1 MAAVHTIPAHV
12 PFLEALAAE
21 LVRRPVDVLA
31 DTLVLLPSRRA
42 CLALRDELARAA
54 GERTLLL
61 PRLQPVGEIEPD
73 ELLIDPSA
81 ELDLPPALPP
91 LRRHLLLTRLVLAK
105 DRGITHEQAVRL
117 AGELMRFLDEVATEN
132 VPLAGLDGLVKG
144 ELAEHWQQTLEFL
157 QLLTQV
163 WPEVVAEQGFIDPVE
178 RRNRL
183 LAAWAARWRPRAA
196 AAPRHRRRHHRQHP
210 EGGRAPGRR
219 RPPAARLHRAAR
231 PRLRRGGGRLG
242 PRRRRPPA
250 ALPEATARARSAST
264 APPSSAGRTRASPAA
279 RPSARTCWPR

>member
-81 ELDLPPALPP
+81 ELDLPPALPA

-105 DRGITHEQAVRL
+105 DGGMTHEQAVRL

-132 VPLAGLDGLVKG
+132 VPLAGLDGLVEG

-157 QLLTQV
+157 QLLT
-163 WPEVVAEQGFIDPVE
+163 
-178 RRNRL
+178 
-183 LAAWAARWRPRAA
+183 
-196 AAPRHRRRHHRQHP
+196 
-210 EGGRAPGRR
+210 
-219 RPPAARLHRAAR
+219 
-231 PRLRRGGGRLG
+231 
-242 PRRRRPPA
+242 
-250 ALPEATARARSAST
+250 
-264 APPSSAGRTRASPAA
+264 
-279 RPSARTCWPR
+279 

>member
-1 MAAVHTIPAHV
+1 MRPCGTADLEGCRAAHGRRHTIPAHV

-105 DRGITHEQAVRL
+105 T
-117 AGELMRFLDEVATEN
+117 AGSRTS
-132 VPLAGLDGLVKG
+132 
-144 ELAEHWQQTLEFL
+144 
-157 QLLTQV
+157 
-163 WPEVVAEQGFIDPVE
+163 
-178 RRNRL
+178 
-183 LAAWAARWRPRAA
+183 RPC
-196 AAPRHRRRHHRQHP
+196 
-210 EGGRAPGRR
+210 G
-219 RPPAARLHRAAR
+219 
-231 PRLRRGGGRLG
+231 
-242 PRRRRPPA
+242 
-250 ALPEATARARSAST
+250 
-264 APPSSAGRTRASPAA
+264 SPA
-279 RPSARTCWPR
+279 S

>member
-73 ELLIDPSA
+73 EMLLDPSA

-117 AGELMRFLDEVATEN
+117 AGE
-132 VPLAGLDGLVKG
+132 
-144 ELAEHWQQTLEFL
+144 
-157 QLLTQV
+157 
-163 WPEVVAEQGFIDPVE
+163 
-178 RRNRL
+178 
-183 LAAWAARWRPRAA
+183 
-196 AAPRHRRRHHRQHP
+196 
-210 EGGRAPGRR
+210 
-219 RPPAARLHRAAR
+219 
-231 PRLRRGGGRLG
+231 
-242 PRRRRPPA
+242 
-250 ALPEATARARSAST
+250 
-264 APPSSAGRTRASPAA
+264 
-279 RPSARTCWPR
+279 